1 MTYATVSIE
10 PGSREALAITAKEL
24 RVVHYTGRSVSRGY
38 GRDKVTS
45 YRSGVQTELG
55 DIELSQWQALM
66 RDIIHRSGELK
77 LLEQLTEWEL
87 ETTPWIH
94 TRKDAEQCALEAFAN
109 RWFDNLP
116 TKTSRPSI
124 KSIVRKLFNIT
135 ITMNIYAHLDTTA
148 KDVSAAAMSQ
158 ALSLPEHN
166 GGYGW
171 QRN

>member
-10 PGSREALAITAKEL
+10 PGTMEALAITAGEL
-24 RVVHYTGRSVSRGY
+24 RVMHYTGRSVSHGY

-66 RDIIHRSGELK
+66 RDIIRRSGELE

-94 TRKDAEQCALEAFAN
+94 TQKEAEQRALEAFA
-109 RWFDNLP
+109 
-116 TKTSRPSI
+116 SR
-124 KSIVRKLFNIT
+124 
-135 ITMNIYAHLDTTA
+135 
-148 KDVSAAAMSQ
+148 
-158 ALSLPEHN
+158 
-166 GGYGW
+166 
-171 QRN
+171 